1 MNNIQIIEA
10 QPLLLNI
17 TQASKVLC
25 LGKTKIY
32 ELIEKE
38 GLPVMRF
45 GKAVRFSYSALQ
57 QWIAD
62 RSSCENVA

>member
-1 MNNIQIIEA
+1 MQKIQEITP

-17 TQASKVLC
+17 KQVTQVLG

-32 ELIEKE
+32 ELIERE
-38 GLPVMRF
+38 GLPVERF

-57 QWIAD
+57 EWIVD
-62 RSSCENVA
+62 RRSRNAA

>member
-1 MNNIQIIEA
+1 MDNRQVIEP
-10 QPLLLNI
+10 QPLLLNMA
-17 TQASKVLC
+17 QASKVLC

-38 GLPVMRF
+38 GLPVERF
-45 GKAVRFSYSALQ
+45 GKAVRFSYAALQ

-62 RSSCENVA
+62 RRSRQNVA